1 MSSTWSNLG
10 LRLMATGENDGTWG
24 AQTNDNLNR
33 IEDAIS
39 GYATI
44 AVSGNVSLTF
54 TAQPTSYADENGRN
68 KILVF
73 TGTPGATATITLPDI
88 EAHYFVQND
97 TDSSLTFQSG
107 SNAVT
112 YTLPSGRDTA
122 IFVDGSDEVFNAL
135 ANLDV
140 TTVNGIDPATSATK
154 GFATAMAIA
163 L

>member
-1 MSSTWSNLG
+1 MASTWSKLG
-10 LRLMATGENDGTWG
+10 LRLMTTGENDGTWG

-44 AVSGNVSLTF
+44 AVSGNTSLTF
-54 TAQPTSYADENGRN
+54 TTQPTSYADENGRN

-107 SNAVT
+107 TNAVT

-140 TTVNGIDPATSATK
+140 TTVNGIDPSTSATK

>member
-1 MSSTWSNLG
+1 MASTWSNLG
-10 LRLMATGENDGTWG
+10 LRLMTTGENDGTWG

-54 TAQPTSYADENGRN
+54 TTQPTSYVDENGRN

-73 TGTPGATATITLPDI
+73 TGTPGETKTITLPDI

-107 SNAVT
+107 TNAVT

-140 TTVNGIDPATSATK
+140 TTVNGIDPSTSATK

>member
-1 MSSTWSNLG
+1 
-10 LRLMATGENDGTWG
+10 MATGENDGTWG
-24 AQTNDNLNR
+24 AQTNDNMNR
-33 IEDAIS
+33 VEDAVS
-39 GYATI
+39 GYATVAI
-44 AVSGNVSLTF
+44 SGNTTLTF
-54 TAQPTSYADENGRN
+54 TTQPTSYADENGRN

-88 EAHYFVQND
+88 EANYFVQND
-97 TDSSLTFQSG
+97 TDSSLIFQSG

-112 YTLPSGRDTA
+112 YTLVSGRDAA
-122 IFVDGSDEVFNAL
+122 IYIDGSDEVHNAL

-140 TTVNGIDPATSATK
+140 TTINGIDPANSATK

>member
-1 MSSTWSNLG
+1 MASTWSNLG
-10 LRLMATGENDGTWG
+10 LRLMTTGENDGTWG

-54 TAQPTSYADENGRN
+54 TTQPTSYVDENGRN

-73 TGTPGATATITLPDI
+73 TGTPGATKTITLPDI

-107 SNAVT
+107 TNAVT

-122 IFVDGSDEVFNAL
+122 IFVDGSDEVYNAL

-140 TTVNGIDPATSATK
+140 TTVNGIDPSTSATK

>member
-1 MSSTWSNLG
+1 MASSWSNLG

-24 AQTNDNLNR
+24 AQTNDNMNR
-33 IEDAIS
+33 VEDAVS
-39 GYATI
+39 GYATVAI
-44 AVSGNVSLTF
+44 SGNTTLTF
-54 TAQPTSYADENGRN
+54 TTQPTSYADENGRN

-88 EAHYFVQND
+88 EANYFVQND
-97 TDSSLTFQSG
+97 TDSSLIFQSG

-112 YTLPSGRDTA
+112 YTLVSGRDAA
-122 IFVDGSDEVFNAL
+122 IYIDGSDEVHNAL

-140 TTVNGIDPATSATK
+140 TTINGIDPGNSATK

>member
-1 MSSTWSNLG
+1 MASTWSNLG

-33 IEDAIS
+33 IEDSIS
-39 GYATI
+39 GFATI
-44 AVSGNVSLTF
+44 AVSANTTLTF
-54 TAQPTSYADENGRN
+54 TTQPTSYVDENGRN

-73 TGTPGATATITLPDI
+73 TGTPGATKTITLPDI

-97 TDSSLTFQSG
+97 TDSSLIFQSG
-107 SNAVT
+107 GAAVT
-112 YTLPSGRDTA
+112 YTLPAGRDTA
-122 IFVDGSDEVFNAL
+122 IFSDGSDEVFNAL

-140 TTVNGIDPATSATK
+140 TTINGIDPSNSATK

>member
-1 MSSTWSNLG
+1 
-10 LRLMATGENDGTWG
+10 MATGENDGTWG
-24 AQTNDNLNR
+24 AQTNDNMNR
-33 IEDAIS
+33 VEDAVS
-39 GYATI
+39 GYATVAI
-44 AVSGNVSLTF
+44 SGNTTLTF
-54 TAQPTSYADENGRN
+54 TTQPTSYADENGRN

-88 EAHYFVQND
+88 EANYFVQND
-97 TDSSLTFQSG
+97 TDSSLIFQSG

-112 YTLPSGRDTA
+112 YTLVSGRDAA
-122 IFVDGSDEVFNAL
+122 IYIDGSDEVHNAL

-140 TTVNGIDPATSATK
+140 TTINGIDPGNSATK

>member
-44 AVSGNVSLTF
+44 AVSGNTSLTF
-54 TAQPTSYADENGRN
+54 TTQPTSYADENGRN

-73 TGTPGATATITLPDI
+73 NG
-88 EAHYFVQND
+88 
-97 TDSSLTFQSG
+97 SG
-107 SNAVT
+107 S
-112 YTLPSGRDTA
+112 YTT
-122 IFVDGSDEVFNAL
+122 
-135 ANLDV
+135 
-140 TTVNGIDPATSATK
+140 
-154 GFATAMAIA
+154 
-163 L
+163 

>member
-1 MSSTWSNLG
+1 MASSWSNLG

-24 AQTNDNLNR
+24 AQTNDNMNR
-33 IEDAIS
+33 VEDAVS
-39 GYATI
+39 GYATVAI
-44 AVSGNVSLTF
+44 SGNTTLTF
-54 TAQPTSYADENGRN
+54 TTQPTSYADENGRN
-68 KILVF
+68 KVLVF

-88 EAHYFVQND
+88 EANYFVQND
-97 TDSSLTFQSG
+97 TDSSLIFQSG

-112 YTLPSGRDTA
+112 YTLVSGRDAA
-122 IFVDGSDEVFNAL
+122 IYIDGSDEVHNAL

-140 TTVNGIDPATSATK
+140 TTINGIDPANSATK

>member
-1 MSSTWSNLG
+1 MASTWSNLG
-10 LRLMATGENDGTWG
+10 LRLMTTGENDGTWG

-44 AVSGNVSLTF
+44 AVSGNTSLTF
-54 TAQPTSYADENGRN
+54 TTQPTSYADENGRN

-107 SNAVT
+107 TNAVT

-140 TTVNGIDPATSATK
+140 TTVNGIDPSTSATK

>member
-1 MSSTWSNLG
+1 MASSWSNLG
-10 LRLMATGENDGTWG
+10 LRLMATGENDSTWG

-54 TAQPTSYADENGRN
+54 TTQPTSYADENGRN

-107 SNAVT
+107 TNAVT
-112 YTLPSGRDTA
+112 
-122 IFVDGSDEVFNAL
+122 
-135 ANLDV
+135 
-140 TTVNGIDPATSATK
+140 
-154 GFATAMAIA
+154 
-163 L
+163 